1 MVWIIAIIAILGN
14 LYLFSGYDVKGDLAV
29 FMVGVALIADVF
41 VVYSII
47 KALVSKGKTT
57 TNTTMPAKSTPTHV
71 QPANQIKEAPK
82 SSLQYPTE
90 KTVPVTPVA
99 QPIKGASVK
108 CPVCKTELPSS
119 VSKCSCCDFGELH
132 REFINAE
139 DAATWFE
146 NVVVPHRIKWEQT
159 KNQPAFLTAD
169 ELYAQMAAKQN
180 KGISTH
186 IDESASEFE
195 YIAYKDGIE
204 LTRYNGNASS
214 VHVPAKVDEKQVLKL
229 GNSIFENCK
238 WITAVSLPNGLTSI
252 GSKAFR
258 KTMLTHIVFP
268 NSIEEIGTEAFAYSA
283 VTEMVFPPNIK
294 VIPKSIC
301 DNCKKL
307 QTVIIMG
314 AVEIEDYAF
323 AFCDAMTK
331 LALPETLIVVKNE
344 AFCCC
349 HALNDIVLPA
359 SLQKIYGGLRGAM
372 KGAIV
377 VLNDNLAW
385 GPVPSHHSNEPWV
398 TIYCNPGSTTQ
409 EYARKCGMKMKLLSE
424 YSGRQ

>member
-1 MVWIIAIIAILGN
+1 MVWVIAIIAILGN
-14 LYLFSGYDVKGDLAV
+14 LYLFSGYDVEGDLAV

-71 QPANQIKEAPK
+71 QPENQIKEVPK

-159 KNQPAFLTAD
+159 KNQPAFFTAD

-180 KGISTH
+180 KGISRH
-186 IDESASEFE
+186 IDESAGEFE
-195 YIAYKDGIE
+195 YVVYKDGIE

-214 VHVPAKVDEKQVLKL
+214 VNVPEKIDGKQVLRL
-229 GNSIFENCK
+229 GNSVFENCK
-238 WITAVSLPNGLTSI
+238 WLTTVTLPNGLTSI
-252 GSKAFR
+252 GNKTFR
-258 KTMLTHIVFP
+258 STTLTHIIFP
-268 NSIEEIGTEAFAYSA
+268 NSIEEIGEEAFAYSA
-283 VTEMVFPPNIK
+283 VTEMVFPPSIK
-294 VIPKSIC
+294 VLPKSVC
-301 DNCKKL
+301 ANCKKL
-307 QTVIIMG
+307 KTVIIMG
-314 AVEIEDYAF
+314 AVEIGEYAF
-323 AFCDAMTK
+323 SFCDAITR
-331 LALPETLIVVKNE
+331 LVLPETVVNIKNA
-344 AFCCC
+344 AFSCC
-349 HALNDIVLPA
+349 HALDNIVLPA
-359 SLQKIYGGLRGAM
+359 SLQSIYGDFSCSLRGSV
-372 KGAIV
+372 V
-377 VLNDNLAW
+377 VLNDNLVWRPASK
-385 GPVPSHHSNEPWV
+385 SHYLGNNI
-398 TIYCNPGSTTQ
+398 TIYCNPGSTSQ
-409 EYARKCGMKMKLLSE
+409 EHARDWGMKMKLLSE
-424 YSGRQ
+424 YQH

>member
-1 MVWIIAIIAILGN
+1 MVWVIAIIAILGN
-14 LYLFSGYDVKGDLAV
+14 LYLFSGYDVEGDLAV

-71 QPANQIKEAPK
+71 QPENQIKEVPK
-82 SSLQYPTE
+82 SSLQYPTK

-159 KNQPAFLTAD
+159 KNQPAFFTAD

-180 KGISTH
+180 KGISRH
-186 IDESASEFE
+186 IDESAGEFE
-195 YIAYKDGIE
+195 YVVYKDGIE

-214 VHVPAKVDEKQVLKL
+214 VNVPEKIDGKQVLRL
-229 GNSIFENCK
+229 GNSVFENCK
-238 WITAVSLPNGLTSI
+238 WLTTVTLPNGLTSI
-252 GSKAFR
+252 GNKTFR
-258 KTMLTHIVFP
+258 STTLTHIIFP
-268 NSIEEIGTEAFAYSA
+268 NSIEEIGEEAFAYSA
-283 VTEMVFPPNIK
+283 VTEMVFPPSIK
-294 VIPKSIC
+294 VLPKSVC
-301 DNCKKL
+301 ANCKKL
-307 QTVIIMG
+307 KTVIIMG
-314 AVEIEDYAF
+314 AVEIGEYAF
-323 AFCDAMTK
+323 SFCDAITR
-331 LALPETLIVVKNE
+331 LVLPETVVNIKNA
-344 AFCCC
+344 AFSCC
-349 HALNDIVLPA
+349 HALDNIVLPA
-359 SLQKIYGGLRGAM
+359 SLQSIYGDFSCSLRGSV
-372 KGAIV
+372 V
-377 VLNDNLAW
+377 VLNDNLVWRPASK
-385 GPVPSHHSNEPWV
+385 SHYLGNNI
-398 TIYCNPGSTTQ
+398 TIYCNPGSTSQ
-409 EYARKCGMKMKLLSE
+409 EHARDWGMKMKLLSE
-424 YSGRQ
+424 YQH